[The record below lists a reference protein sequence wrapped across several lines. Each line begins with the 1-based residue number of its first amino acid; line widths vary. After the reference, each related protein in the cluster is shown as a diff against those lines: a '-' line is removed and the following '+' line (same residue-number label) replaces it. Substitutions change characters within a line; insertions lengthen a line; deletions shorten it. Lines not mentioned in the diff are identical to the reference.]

1 MANVLI
7 VYGSTTGNT
16 QWVAGEIKKVFDGH
30 GHSVESKSADK
41 VSADGL
47 CNGKDMVLFGC
58 STWGQDEIELQD
70 DFIPLFESFD
80 KIGASGVKAGVFGCG
95 DEDYTYFCGA
105 VDAIYDKLKEMGATL
120 AGDKL
125 KINGDPGDSDA
136 SIKSWAE
143 GLTKAL

>member
-16 QWVAGEIKKVFDGH
+16 QWVAGEVKKVIEGAGH
-30 GHSVESKSADK
+30 TVESKSADK
-41 VSADGL
+41 ADADGL
-47 CNGKDMVLFGC
+47 CAGRDMVLFGC

-80 KIGASGVKAGVFGCG
+80 KIGAAGVKAGVFGCG

-105 VDAIYDKLKEMGATL
+105 VDAIYDKLQSMGAVL
-120 AGDKL
+120 SGDKL
-125 KINGDPGDSDA
+125 KINGDPGDSED
-136 SIKSWAE
+136 SIKAWA
-143 GLTKAL
+143 GAMAKAL